1 MSNDKITSGFE
12 VSQNQSYRDASKSI
26 KNIYDAAIEMVTNSV
41 DSYYALD
48 KSWGKVEI
56 IYDQKNRVMTFIDN
70 GTGMSHQKLDDSFTK
85 IGQHSAVGDGRGM
98 HSKGAKDCRV
108 VGKVEVHT
116 FKDNRYSKVICTD
129 DINNG
134 LTRWKSDFEA
144 TSNLRKKY
152 EIKNNGTCVIVTN
165 SEKNKKKFPFA
176 NFDGFVS
183 RLKNRFELSGIIKKE
198 SIKNGSKVICINAQN
213 KSDKVLLE
221 YKEPIDSEIIEDY
234 EFEIKKYAFKARFI
248 LKKSKNPVTRD
259 IIIMSD
265 DRSAHEESRL
275 APEFTR
281 NLYLDN
287 YYGFL
292 ICPGIN
298 KLAREYI
305 KNPDSDEHEIID
317 SNRRNG
323 LDRDHPFVKELL
335 SKPINSLKAA
345 IKKEDE
351 KQKTESSKQ
360 TQQVKTL
367 IKEAKQ
373 FLANIIKESGPD
385 PIGPDPKYLKG
396 IRFFPSTGKSLLT
409 EKKKK
414 FTLWVNKDY
423 ISNKSNPTLQIN
435 TNKLDSYLETDDEV
449 VLTQHSEYPNIYQG
463 SFTVETGTEEAEG
476 MLTFLELDKVKS
488 NLATKISKI
497 DSRDFENDLEFEST
511 IYRVYGKLVKKIKIY
526 ARSPEIVDGR
536 SLINF
541 SVNNKN
547 IKLISDSKVKISSRP
562 RANYA
567 SAEIEIKSLHL
578 NQRSTLTA
586 ELNGKT
592 TSCEIET
599 HEEQNSGPNIEWTDK
614 NMGGERY
621 VWKEETNTLLLNSN
635 FMLNRRLYDPDKTE
649 QSKAWLVM
657 YVDLLTDAFAEK
669 VLDYISNKFPDKLD
683 ITESDDK
690 YMLITDVMNKHSIER
705 ARIYEKLIDKYIK

>member
-1 MSNDKITSGFE
+1 MSNDMITSGFE

-26 KNIYDAAIEMVTNSV
+26 KNIYDAVIEIVTNSV
-41 DSYYALD
+41 DAYHALD

-56 IYDQKNRVMTFIDN
+56 IYDKKKRVITIIDN
-70 GTGMSHQKLDDSFTK
+70 ATGMSHQKLNDSFTK

-129 DINNG
+129 DVNNG
-134 LTRWKSDFEA
+134 LTRWKSDFDA
-144 TSNLRKKY
+144 TPDLRKKY
-152 EIKNNGTCVIVTN
+152 NIKDNGTDVIITN
-165 SEKNKKKFPFA
+165 SEKNKKKFPFT

-183 RLKNRFELSGIIKKE
+183 TLKNRFELCGIIKEE
-198 SIKNGSKVICINAQN
+198 SIKNGSKIICINAEN
-213 KSDKVLLE
+213 KSDRAQLE
-221 YKEPIDSEIIEDY
+221 YKEPMDSEIIEDY
-234 EFEIKKYAFKARFI
+234 EFEIKKYNFKARFI
-248 LKKSKNPVTRD
+248 LKKSKNPVTRN

-281 NLYLDN
+281 NLYLDH

-292 ICPGIN
+292 VCPGIN

-335 SKPINSLKAA
+335 SKPIKSLKAA

-351 KQKTESSKQ
+351 KQKTESAKQ

-373 FLANIIKESGPD
+373 FLADIIKESGSGD
-385 PIGPDPKYLKG
+385 IGPDPKSLKG
-396 IRFFPSTGKSLLT
+396 IRFWPSTGKSLLT

-414 FTLWVNKDY
+414 FTLWVSKDY
-423 ISNKSNPTLQIN
+423 ISNKSNPSLQIN

-449 VLTQHSEYPNIYQG
+449 ILTEHSKYPNIYQG
-463 SFTVETGTEEAEG
+463 SFTVETGSEEAEG
-476 MLTFLELDKVKS
+476 MLTFLESDKVKA
-488 NLATKISKI
+488 NLATKISII
-497 DSRDFENDLEFEST
+497 DSRDLKNDLEFESIT
-511 IYRVYGKLVKKIKIY
+511 YRVYDKLIKKIKVY
-526 ARSPEIVDGR
+526 ARSPEVVDGR

-547 IKLISDSKVKISSRP
+547 IKLVSDSKVRISSKP
-562 RANYA
+562 RSNYA
-567 SAEIEIKSLHL
+567 SAEIEVKSLHL
-578 NQRSTLTA
+578 NQLSTLTA

-592 TSCEIET
+592 ASCEIET
-599 HEEQNSGPNIEWTDK
+599 HEEQNSGPNIDWSDED
-614 NMGGERY
+614 MGGERF
-621 VWKEETNTLLLNSN
+621 VWDEETNTLFLNSN
-635 FMLNRRLYDPDKTE
+635 FMLNRRLYDSDKTE

-657 YVDLLTDAFAEK
+657 YVDLLTDAFTEK
-669 VLDYISNKFPDKLD
+669 VLDHISNHFPDKLD
-683 ITESDDK
+683 ITDSDDK
-690 YMLITDVMNKHSIER
+690 YMIMTDVMNTYSIER
-705 ARIYEKLIDKYIK
+705 ARIYEKLIDKYID